1 MKQIKIAVVG
11 GGNWGI
17 NHIRTLFKMN
27 SLSGIVESNL
37 EKASQLSKDFPNIPI
52 VQKLDA
58 LPKDTRGIVVA
69 TPVPTHFE
77 IAKEAIN
84 LNLSVL
90 VEKPTTPSLVQTQDL
105 INVAESKKLSFM
117 TGFILL
123 YSPAIQ
129 KIKHLLIENSIGKIK
144 TFTFTRVNTGKA
156 RSFEN
161 AWWSLGVHDV
171 AVLSYLHPH
180 FPATVSTNGQKQS
193 LSKNNTFDETR
204 ITIKFENNVQSHFL
218 CSWNWPFKR
227 RELLITGEKGYLF
240 FDESKAQLTLHKK
253 YIDESLNIKD
263 EGASVYNF
271 EDADLLKLELTDFI
285 DSIQNKKQAL
295 AGNEPSLKVAEIF
308 EKAGF

>member
-1 MKQIKIAVVG
+1 MNQIKIAVVG

-27 SLSGIVESNL
+27 SLSGIVESSV
-37 EKASQLSKDFPNIPI
+37 EKATQLSKDFPNIPV
-52 VQKLDA
+52 VQKLED

-77 IAKEAIN
+77 IAKEALN

-90 VEKPTTPSLVQTQDL
+90 VEKPTTPSLSQTQDL
-105 INVAESKKLSFM
+105 INLAESKKLSFM

-129 KIKHLLIENSIGKIK
+129 KIKNLLNENSIGKVK
-144 TFTFTRVNTGKA
+144 TFAFTRVNTGKA

-180 FPATVSTNGQKQS
+180 PPKKVSTNGQKQS
-193 LSKNNTFDETR
+193 LSKNDTFDETR
-204 ITIKFENNVQSHFL
+204 ISVQFENNVQSHFF

-240 FDESKAQLTLHKK
+240 LDESKAELTFHKK
-253 YIDESLNIKD
+253 YIDENLNIKD
-263 EGASVYNF
+263 EGTSSYNF
-271 EDADLLKLELTDFI
+271 SDADLLKLELTDFI

-295 AGNEPSLKVAEIF
+295 AGVEPSLKVAEIF